1 MNAASPE
8 TISKRDRDQ
17 IFEMFGKHISK
28 GQIRYLSAGHLDIL
42 EGERNGIRFHESRSG
57 RAFIDG
63 FSSAGC
69 FNVGRCNRQIIQALE
84 TALDDYDMGTYGM
97 LSAPK
102 IELAKK
108 LVAVAPGDLNRV
120 LLCGTGADA
129 IEGALKLAR
138 GATGRNEIISMTKAY
153 HGHSGMSLS
162 ANGKDYYKELFQPLM
177 PGFRFAPFGDLAAI
191 GQMVSQHTAGIILE
205 PIQGEGGIHVAADNY
220 LNGLREICDQYGI
233 MLIFDEIQTGFGRTG
248 KLWASDHS
256 RVVPDIM
263 VLAKSFGGGLYP
275 NAAILYR
282 DSSVLTNFVDQNPE
296 FHTSLGGGSDLG
308 CIVSSSVIDYIV
320 ENKIWENVA
329 KMGERFL
336 GGLRRLRDENS
347 DIIWEVRGRGMMVG
361 VEYKQEF
368 MGILMAD
375 CLASNGMFAAYSGNA
390 PQVMRFQLPTAA
402 TEQDIDEILT
412 IIRKA
417 IRLMKLYLIA
427 LGPLSKIPFI
437 RDMLNKGNILI
448 TFNVWLRKFAFW
460 N

>member
-1 MNAASPE
+1 MKRTTSQ
-8 TISKRDRDQ
+8 TISKKDRNR
-17 IFEMFGKHISK
+17 IFDRFGKHISK

-42 EGERNGIRFHESRSG
+42 EGERNGIRFYESRSG
-57 RAFIDG
+57 QAYIDG

-69 FNVGRCNRQIIQALE
+69 FNVGRRNPKIIQALE
-84 TALDDYDMGTYGM
+84 AALDDYDMGTYGM

-102 IELAKK
+102 IELAQK
-108 LVAVAPGDLNRV
+108 LITVAPGDLNRV
-120 LLCGTGADA
+120 LFCGTGADA

-138 GATGRNEIISMTKAY
+138 GATGRNEIFSMIKAY

-177 PGFRFAPFGDLAAI
+177 PGFRFVPFGDLNAIRQLASDQTAA
-191 GQMVSQHTAGIILE
+191 IILE
-205 PIQGEGGIHVAADNY
+205 PIQGEGGIHVATDHY
-220 LNGLREICDQYGI
+220 LKGLREICDQYGI

-248 KLWASDHS
+248 KFWASEHS
-256 RVVPDIM
+256 GVVPDIM

-275 NAAILYR
+275 NAAIVYR
-282 DSSVLTNFVDQNPE
+282 DIDLMTAFVDQNPE
-296 FHTSLGGGSDLG
+296 FHPSLGGGSDLG

-320 ENKIWENVA
+320 DNKIWENVA

-336 GGLRRLRDENS
+336 EGLHRLKDEYS
-347 DIIWEVRGRGMMVG
+347 DIIQEVRGRGMMVG

-375 CLASNGMFAAYSGNA
+375 CLATNKMFAAYSANA
-390 PQVMRFQLPTAA
+390 PQVMRFQLPTTA
-402 TEQDIDEILT
+402 TEQDIDEILMH
-412 IIRKA
+412 IHKA
-417 IRLMKLYLIA
+417 IKVMKLYLIV

-448 TFNVWLRKFAFW
+448 TFNVWLRRFAFW